1 MDFDSVIPAAIRD
14 DPAPAKCPRPLERE
28 GLQRGVFIDRFR
40 SRDRRAMGLAI
51 GLAAAVHIGGLLTG
65 TLGSDDRIGA
75 RGIDLDA
82 VSVELVVVSAGA
94 IETRTPSRDKANGA
108 PDRVDPH
115 DGSASKAAPSAD
127 AATAVIS
134 PADNDWK
141 RPDRVI
147 EADSP
152 AELPAQPATIAL
164 SSDTTPAAATGGQA
178 AIAIANLLPT
188 PSAGAAEAS
197 IGEVQTYSVNV
208 LEVLAKTRP
217 LATAGMETGTVRI
230 VFAIAA
236 NGTPENVRV
245 SKSSGK
251 PHIDQLV
258 TQAIRATAFPAPPA
272 HASLAQRTYELPYVF
287 R

>member
-1 MDFDSVIPAAIRD
+1 
-14 DPAPAKCPRPLERE
+14 
-28 GLQRGVFIDRFR
+28 
-40 SRDRRAMGLAI
+40 MGLAI
-51 GLAAAVHIGGLLTG
+51 GVAAAVHVAVLLAG
-65 TLGSDDRIGA
+65 TLGRDDRIGA
-75 RGIDLDA
+75 MGIDLDA

-94 IETRTPSRDKANGA
+94 IESRMPSRDKASGA
-108 PDRVDPH
+108 PDRVDTH
-115 DGSASKAAPSAD
+115 DGSAGKAAPSAD
-127 AATAVIS
+127 AATAVNS
-134 PADNDWK
+134 PTDDDRK
-141 RPDRVI
+141 RPDPII
-147 EADSP
+147 EADAP
-152 AELPAQPATIAL
+152 APLPAHPAKTAP

-178 AIAIANLLPT
+178 AHAIANLLPT
-188 PSAGAAEAS
+188 PASGAAEAS
-197 IGEVQTYSVNV
+197 IGEVQTYSINV
-208 LEVLAKTRP
+208 LEVLAKSRP

-258 TQAIRATAFPAPPA
+258 AQTIRATAFPSPPA